1 METNQKFYI
10 FRTYSAGV
18 FFGNK
23 KFIPADVFYN
33 DENQKGK
40 TPVLVV
46 TNCRRLW
53 SWSGAASLTQLAVE
67 GTKTTLDA
75 KKSAA
80 EAEPHNHAGTVI
92 SVYE

>member
-40 TPVLVV
+40 TPVLIELIV
-46 TNCRRLW
+46 
-53 SWSGAASLTQLAVE
+53 LALCLM
-67 GTKTTLDA
+67 GK
-75 KKSAA
+75 
-80 EAEPHNHAGTVI
+80 
-92 SVYE
+92 